1 MLLLN
6 LIPALVI
13 IGAMIWG
20 FRLAGRWAK
29 IVTSEPVERQTA
41 FNGRV
46 KGIEGDDVLFESEG
60 KKLIKLPLR
69 LISRARL
76 EVEF

>member
-1 MLLLN
+1 
-6 LIPALVI
+6 
-13 IGAMIWG
+13 
-20 FRLAGRWAK
+20 
-29 IVTSEPVERQTA
+29 
-41 FNGRV
+41 
-46 KGIEGDDVLFESEG
+46 LFESEG